1 MPRSVLSQLLSIS
14 CSEPQATAPN
24 SYAISLDNRTRLL
37 RTSRNLD
44 WFFMDDLAF
53 AGRKTQKCVNP
64 SATAPAGS
72 LAVCNYVKSEPANT
86 LSSREDSS
94 LISIRV
100 IASRRPLVSAAVT
113 RAYATIQDSNE

>member
-1 MPRSVLSQLLSIS
+1 
-14 CSEPQATAPN
+14 
-24 SYAISLDNRTRLL
+24 
-37 RTSRNLD
+37 
-44 WFFMDDLAF
+44 MDDLAF
-53 AGRKTQKCVNP
+53 AGTKTQKYVNP